1 MRRLAARPEAAALL
15 LAVSLQG
22 LKGGSGERS
31 LAAAQRPAVG
41 AVATPPPACRVPA
54 AGSVRYRFLSSL
66 RGGESAERRSRSRSR
81 SSGRKE
87 GSRSTSRSTS
97 LPAKMAVDVGAD
109 EAEAAVVPP
118 PYADKI
124 RGLDDDWDS
133 EWDGGY
139 SEHVQPR
146 EKWLQVQF
154 PLDLLP
160 GETKH
165 DYCSRLRPAR
175 PDLTDDQFLYLF
187 HEQYWPEY
195 KKEKRCRARRR
206 GCGLRPHVARA
217 FELDEAEPPH
227 DAIPYSADTR
237 RVLGEHANLTALMM
251 AHITPSELVDAEQSP
266 QHALWHACQVGAD
279 DDTIFDLAAAA
290 DINAPCEDRF
300 NYTAAH
306 FAAERGHVSVVE
318 VLLALRADF
327 ERKDARGLQAAEVA
341 EALRLF
347 VLFLFVG
354 FLVQLPPIALAYRTA
369 YCMASTQKGVRKL
382 LPIAS
387 ACGTN

>member
-1 MRRLAARPEAAALL
+1 
-15 LAVSLQG
+15 
-22 LKGGSGERS
+22 
-31 LAAAQRPAVG
+31 
-41 AVATPPPACRVPA
+41 
-54 AGSVRYRFLSSL
+54 
-66 RGGESAERRSRSRSR
+66 
-81 SSGRKE
+81 
-87 GSRSTSRSTS
+87 
-97 LPAKMAVDVGAD
+97 MAVDVGAD
-109 EAEAAVVPP
+109 EAEATVVPP

-146 EKWLQVQF
+146 EQWLKVRF

-195 KKEKRCRARRR
+195 KQEKRRRARCR

-227 DAIPYSADTR
+227 AAIPYSADTGQ
-237 RVLGEHANLTALMM
+237 VLGEHANLTALMM
-251 AHITPSELVDAEQSP
+251 THITPSELVDAAQSP
-266 QHALWHACQVGAD
+266 QHALWYACQVGAD
-279 DDTIFDLAAAA
+279 DDTLFDLAAAA
-290 DINAPCEDRF
+290 DINAPCESRC

-306 FAAERGHVSVVE
+306 FAAERGHVSVVYIDIC
-318 VLLALRADF
+318 RY
-327 ERKDARGLQAAEVA
+327 RYIYIYIGSTTPPRTLQPSAATC
-341 EALRLF
+341 
-347 VLFLFVG
+347 
-354 FLVQLPPIALAYRTA
+354 PSSI
-369 YCMASTQKGVRKL
+369 
-382 LPIAS
+382 
-387 ACGTN
+387 